1 MSTDP
6 RAILSPRL
14 GFQRGASC
22 AKSTSRPAGQVHP
35 LRFRRLKATTRR
47 SRVRNKSTRARSALW
62 ILIGLLLIASLC
74 LAGPAHQALH
84 HGSDGAAGCD
94 LCHVSMPEAP
104 RFEPVVFWLAVQAV
118 ELSQVVECLHEHLLP
133 EQGNARA
140 PPAVA

>member
-1 MSTDP
+1 MNP
-6 RAILSPRL
+6 RTRKAVRILV
-14 GFQRGASC
+14 G
-22 AKSTSRPAGQVHP
+22 
-35 LRFRRLKATTRR
+35 
-47 SRVRNKSTRARSALW
+47 
-62 ILIGLLLIASLC
+62 ILLIASLF
-74 LAGPAHQALH
+74 LAGPAHAVLH
-84 HGSDGAAGCD
+84 HGADSASGCD